1 MTMLASNETI
11 ITTTRMSAIARVF
24 LFIGFLLP
32 FKNLLNA
39 LLCLGARQHH
49 LMAAAGASELHVHA
63 HARDLKDLFAAGV
76 PAFSF
81 RPCHGA

>member
-1 MTMLASNETI
+1 MLASSETI

-32 FKNLLNA
+32 FENLLDA

-49 LMAAAGASELHVHA
+49 LMAAAGASPKMLV
-63 HARDLKDLFAAGV
+63 LV
-76 PAFSF
+76 
-81 RPCHGA
+81 